1 MESSLGTN
9 CWKQRCWGH
18 EATQTIRWVT
28 SWDTNGPNVISSHL
42 EFTKTGSR
50 CKKAFCR
57 RTRWSCSFL
66 KYWFIFI
73 HRLND
78 QVWTDALKMATNSLS
93 PDHVCSSF
101 YFVAYWLK
109 KKKKNKVERKKGR
122 AEIED
127 CLPLVTYTPTH
138 THTHKPT
145 QTLCFLS
152 SALIKVTLK
161 FSHSSAAKRS
171 RQLAT
176 KWNFQIKFLLSSI
189 CLRVEVWDL
198 VCGATG
204 LCRRLAPHIV

>member
-50 CKKAFCR
+50 RRKAFCR

-78 QVWTDALKMATNSLS
+78 QVWTDALKMATTSLS

-101 YFVAYWLK
+101 YFVAYWLEK
-109 KKKKNKVERKKGR
+109 KKKKKPKVERKKGR

-127 CLPLVTYTPTH
+127 CVSSACDIHTYTHSH
-138 THTHKPT
+138 T
-145 QTLCFLS
+145 
-152 SALIKVTLK
+152 
-161 FSHSSAAKRS
+161 
-171 RQLAT
+171 
-176 KWNFQIKFLLSSI
+176 
-189 CLRVEVWDL
+189 
-198 VCGATG
+198 
-204 LCRRLAPHIV
+204 